1 MRQYT
6 VCLFRQSVLT
16 ILIDQNLPDDFL
28 DKIILLIDNV
38 GFIVPV
44 DHIWHIDRI
53 TCRDFLIPLQQ
64 LNGVPAVIGQVR
76 IFPLQ
81 LCHDK
86 INLVLNSITVNHCVF

>member
-28 DKIILLIDNV
+28 NKIILLIDNV

-44 DHIWHIDRI
+44 DHIRHIDRI
-53 TCRDFLIPLQQ
+53 TCRDFLILPQQ

-76 IFPLQ
+76 MFPLQ